1 MRFKIKIIEIS
12 GDLKSKSLNIRW
24 FKIKIKNDFKI
35 TILILKSKSC
45 PSLLI
50 CQKYFI
56 FTCIK
61 LLQFSY
67 SLRGDALK
75 FTQTENLMFSV
86 VSVHSPRYQSTNTE
100 TNIRENLSTIEV
112 LCVFIYNKLSQW
124 NYQFWIE

>member
-1 MRFKIKIIEIS
+1 MH
-12 GDLKSKSLNIRW
+12 
-24 FKIKIKNDFKI
+24 
-35 TILILKSKSC
+35 LKSKSC

-56 FTCIK
+56 FTCSK

-112 LCVFIYNKLSQW
+112 LCVFIYNKLSQ
-124 NYQFWIE
+124 